1 MNLQALDELRE
12 LEPYQSVI
20 DATPTDDITEVGGDN
35 EGDGLAVMKGS
46 GTMSSWRVQQRRPSR
61 VQIRRAKAEERLS
74 RAARR
79 IRRRGVP

>member
-46 GTMSSWRVQQRRPSR
+46 GTMSEVPLLLVEGAAASTEPGPDSKGQSRRE
-61 VQIRRAKAEERLS
+61 VE
-74 RAARR
+74 
-79 IRRRGVP
+79 